1 MLVTPL
7 IRRLALH
14 VNILDQIDERR
25 MHESPKPRIGG
36 IAIYIGFTFALFAVM
51 GFALSKGSFVTQ
63 VDVVRSLIGLLFGS
77 TLIFVVGLWDD
88 IMGMRPRNKFLAQIV
103 VALISM
109 LYGFLIPGTENPF
122 HHGDYISFPLWVSV
136 PLTLVWYLGMI
147 NAINFI
153 DGLDGLLTGYAAIS
167 GAWLFAIALGHGHL
181 IVALIVISLVGA
193 ALGFLPYNFNPA
205 KIFLGDSGALL
216 IGYIFATMSIMGV
229 SKTAFT
235 ISIIL
240 PAIVLALPI
249 LDTAFAIVRRTL
261 AGKKIT
267 EADRG
272 HFHHL
277 LVLRFGLDVKQA
289 VLLIYGLCFVLGA
302 LAFVLSGGTHSIH
315 FAWFS

>member
-1 MLVTPL
+1 MHAQPVP
-7 IRRLALH
+7 RL
-14 VNILDQIDERR
+14 
-25 MHESPKPRIGG
+25 GG
-36 IAIYIGFTFALFAVM
+36 IAIYLGFAFALFAVM
-51 GFALSKGSFVTQ
+51 GFALSTRSFVGH
-63 VDVVRSLIGLLFGS
+63 VSVVRSLIGLLFGG
-77 TLIFVVGLWDD
+77 TLIFCVGLWDD
-88 IMGMRPRNKFLAQIV
+88 IMGMRPRNKFLAQII

-109 LYGFLIPGTENPF
+109 LYGFVIPGTENPF
-122 HHGDYISFPLWVSV
+122 HHGDYISFPIYVAI

-153 DGLDGLLTGYAAIS
+153 DGLDGLLTGYTAIS

-193 ALGFLPYNFNPA
+193 ALGFLPYNYNPA
-205 KIFLGDSGALL
+205 KIFLGDCGALL

-229 SKTAFT
+229 SKTAFM

-249 LDTAFAIVRRTL
+249 LDAAFVIVRRVL

-277 LVLRFGLDVKQA
+277 LVLRFGLNVRQA

-302 LAFVLSGGTHSIH
+302 LAFVLSGGTQHMH
-315 FAWFS
+315 LAWLS

>member
-1 MLVTPL
+1 MTPL
-7 IRRLALH
+7 VRRLALH
-14 VNILDQIDERR
+14 VNILDKVDERR
-25 MHESPKPRIGG
+25 MHEQPKPRLGG
-36 IAIYIGFTFALFAVM
+36 IAIYLGFAFALFAVM
-51 GFALSKGSFVTQ
+51 GFALNTSTFVGH
-63 VDVVRSLIGLLFGS
+63 VSVVRNLIGLLFGG
-77 TLIFVVGLWDD
+77 TLIFGVGLWDD
-88 IMGMRPRNKFLAQIV
+88 IMGMRARNKFLAQIV

-109 LYGFLIPGTENPF
+109 LYGFIIPGTENPF
-122 HHGDYISFPLWVSV
+122 HHGQYIAFPSYVAI

-153 DGLDGLLTGYAAIS
+153 DGLDGLLAGYAAIS

-205 KIFLGDSGALL
+205 KIFLGDCGALL

-277 LVLRFGLDVKQA
+277 LVLRFGLNVRQA
-289 VLLIYGLCFVLGA
+289 VLLIYGVCFVLGA
-302 LAFVLSGGTHSIH
+302 LAFVLSGGTHNVH
-315 FAWFS
+315 LAWLS